1 MFLTPADFTNKYE
14 LHTGIYDVAKLQ
26 SYIDIYEGRYLRQ
39 LFGSVLYTE
48 FISDLDANNEPN
60 SPNFKYIFFPF
71 YEDVTLYQMLDSAG
85 IIEMLKGFIYFE
97 YSKDLLNQMTPYGN
111 VRPKAENSSVVNT
124 LQTMIYARYNEAIT
138 TYRAIRNYI
147 FLNFNLPTN
156 QIVFLQQHQ
165 NGIGYSSGNKSI
177 IVAQGWLVAGA
188 VDVPGTGYQVANNV
202 PVTHSNGV
210 GGAINILDV
219 GVNGE
224 ILDFEISK
232 GGYGFN
238 VGGNNLYPIQTGG
251 INAVLEFT
259 TLGFSTGVITG
270 NALIQ
275 VTAQP
280 IGTIQSVSLI
290 FGGSGGYG
298 VAADLPLNG
307 GSGFAGLIDVLAVDG
322 SNVVTNV
329 AVGSNGG
336 VAYQVNDLPT
346 IQGGNNDAIVQVDT
360 ITQGI
365 ITGINTN
372 PLNQTLTTSF
382 SIGDRVRITGNGN
395 NVDAVYIVT
404 YVGLGEFNTFNGQP
418 KGFNYWI

>member
-1 MFLTPADFTNKYE
+1 
-14 LHTGIYDVAKLQ
+14 
-26 SYIDIYEGRYLRQ
+26 
-39 LFGSVLYTE
+39 
-48 FISDLDANNEPN
+48 
-60 SPNFKYIFFPF
+60 
-71 YEDVTLYQMLDSAG
+71 MLDSAG

-97 YSKDLLNQMTPYGN
+97 YSKDLYNQMTPYGN

-165 NGIGYSSGNKSI
+165 NGIGYTSGNKQI
-177 IVAQGWLVAGA
+177 IVAQGWLVSAEIDQA
-188 VDVPGTGYQVANNV
+188 GTGYQIGNNI

-224 ILDFEISK
+224 ILDFEISA

-238 VGGNNLYPIQTGG
+238 VGGNNLYPQQTGG
-251 INAVLEFT
+251 INAILEFT
-259 TLGFSTGVITG
+259 ALGYSTGVITG
-270 NALIQ
+270 TAEIQ

-280 IGTIQSVSLI
+280 IGIMQSVSLI
-290 FGGSGGYG
+290 FGGSGGY
-298 VAADLPLNG
+298 VVSSDNPLIG
-307 GSGFAGLIDVLAVDG
+307 GSGSGALIDVLAVDG
-322 SNVVTNV
+322 SNTVTSVVL
-329 AVGSNGG
+329 GSNEG
-336 VAYQVNDLPT
+336 VGYQVNDLPT

-372 PLNQTLTTSF
+372 PLNQTLTTNF

-395 NVDAVYIVT
+395 NVDAVYIVS